1 METTSKEQYETYKFT
16 EGRGG
21 EEQEYQF
28 QMPALHGAQKQVADS
43 EARWKI
49 LCAGRRF
56 GKSRLGV
63 TLTLRMALAGK
74 RAWWVAPTYT
84 IARVGWREL
93 QNAALS
99 FPEKFNV
106 QASLVNM
113 ELTFP
118 ETGGSIAVRSADTP
132 HRLRGEGLDFLVMDE
147 AAFVKP
153 DVWHQ
158 VLRPTLTERKG
169 SALFISTP
177 MGMNNWFYNLWETA
191 ATAENWERFRFST
204 YDNPRIDPEEVD
216 QAKKEVGSIVF
227 AQEYLAEFVE
237 AGQGMIKPEWMK
249 YWNYDDNGDFVLD
262 SETYFKKDCTIF
274 LATDI
279 ATSME
284 EDADYTAIIAVA
296 LTKDNKMIVLDCLRQ
311 RFEGPDILS
320 AIKRMIDKH
329 QAGWVTMERQGF
341 QLSLIQMAKR
351 QGMRVKEVKP
361 DKDKV
366 ARALTLSARMESGDV
381 YFKGD
386 APWLD
391 DMERELFT
399 FPVGAHDD
407 MVDALGYGVLN
418 LNERR
423 QWNAY

>member
-1 METTSKEQYETYKFT
+1 
-16 EGRGG
+16 
-21 EEQEYQF
+21 
-28 QMPALHGAQKQVADS
+28 
-43 EARWKI
+43 
-49 LCAGRRF
+49 
-56 GKSRLGV
+56 
-63 TLTLRMALAGK
+63 
-74 RAWWVAPTYT
+74 
-84 IARVGWREL
+84 
-93 QNAALS
+93 
-99 FPEKFNV
+99 
-106 QASLVNM
+106 
-113 ELTFP
+113 
-118 ETGGSIAVRSADTP
+118 
-132 HRLRGEGLDFLVMDE
+132 MD
-147 AAFVKP
+147 
-153 DVWHQ
+153 
-158 VLRPTLTERKG
+158 
-169 SALFISTP
+169 
-177 MGMNNWFYNLWETA
+177 
-191 ATAENWERFRFST
+191 
-204 YDNPRIDPEEVD
+204 
-216 QAKKEVGSIVF
+216 
-227 AQEYLAEFVE
+227 
-237 AGQGMIKPEWMK
+237 
-249 YWNYDDNGDFVLD
+249 
-262 SETYFKKDCTIF
+262 
-274 LATDI
+274 
-279 ATSME
+279 

-329 QAGWVTMERQGF
+329 SAGWVTMERQGF

-366 ARALTLSARMESGDV
+366 ARALTLSARMEAGDV